1 MIGPGVP
8 QRDGHRRRGAMV
20 RRGIEGGVLMM
31 GLRKTLWVSLLL
43 ATAAIVPRVAFA
55 QTGSAIAGVVK
66 DTTGA
71 VTPGVTVEASSPSLI
86 EKVRTAVTDGQGQY
100 TI

>member
-1 MIGPGVP
+1 MI
-8 QRDGHRRRGAMV
+8 
-20 RRGIEGGVLMM
+20 

-55 QTGSAIAGVVK
+55 QTGSAITGVVK

-100 TI
+100 KIIELPAGTYESGAKLSSEKLSVSRVLRRR